1 MPKADSRSALITD
14 AKISES
20 GGSHVMNAGRG
31 ERHRRNAL
39 AGYRFALNATDAGLH
54 PAAAGSGARAN
65 ANPVVAHPHRS
76 TAGNSLITIIV

>member
-1 MPKADSRSALITD
+1 MRDEERDTGEMHSR
-14 AKISES
+14 
-20 GGSHVMNAGRG
+20 
-31 ERHRRNAL
+31 
-39 AGYRFALNATDAGLH
+39 GYRFALNATDAGLH